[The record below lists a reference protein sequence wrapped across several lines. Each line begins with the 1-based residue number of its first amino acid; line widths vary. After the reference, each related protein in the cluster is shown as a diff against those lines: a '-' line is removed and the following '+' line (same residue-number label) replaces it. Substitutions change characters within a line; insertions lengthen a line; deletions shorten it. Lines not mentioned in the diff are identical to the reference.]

1 MAWLITSLAQ
11 WCPLLEHV
19 SFLPFALS
27 PIVRHVTDSQEML
40 ETAMS
45 FVTNQWAE
53 WFDGYPAKPRT
64 VLDRI

>member
-1 MAWLITSLAQ
+1 
-11 WCPLLEHV
+11 V
-19 SFLPFALS
+19 SFLPFAFS

-45 FVTNQWAE
+45 FVTNQWSE

-64 VLDRI
+64 VLDRIDHVLKGERVEVSAD